1 MLPVVSFTLLAAS
14 ATVSLSL
21 EPSLRCPNQS
31 SLTERM
37 ARVGLS
43 VLSSDP
49 KAFAPASGGGR
60 PGVVELLSAPTFE
73 VSIKPTAGGLLLTTR
88 RTSDGKV
95 FERAVDLRG
104 EDCPTVERLL
114 VVLIHSWITAK
125 MPVLSPNAV
134 ADGGAK
140 R

>member
-1 MLPVVSFTLLAAS
+1 MLPVVLVTLLAAS

-21 EPSLRCPNQS
+21 DPALKCPTLT

-43 VLSSDP
+43 VLP
-49 KAFAPASGGGR
+49 PN
-60 PGVVELLSAPTFE
+60 PPTPQVTELLSRPSFE
-73 VSIKPTAGGLLLTTR
+73 VSVKPTAGGLLLTTK

-95 FERAVDLRG
+95 FERTVETG
-104 EDCPTVERLL
+104 KEDCPTVERLV
-114 VVLIHSWITAK
+114 VVLIHSWITSK
-125 MPVLSPNAV
+125 MPVLSPTAL
-134 ADGGAK
+134 DGGAK

>member
-21 EPSLRCPNQS
+21 DATLKCPTQT

-43 VLSSDP
+43 VLNPDP
-49 KAFAPASGGGR
+49 KTP
-60 PGVVELLSAPTFE
+60 PVVELLSAPTFE
-73 VSIKPTAGGLLLTTR
+73 VSVKPTAGGLLLTAR

-95 FERAVDLRG
+95 FERTVQPGA

-125 MPVLSPNAV
+125 MPVLSPNAL
-134 ADGGAK
+134 ADGGTK